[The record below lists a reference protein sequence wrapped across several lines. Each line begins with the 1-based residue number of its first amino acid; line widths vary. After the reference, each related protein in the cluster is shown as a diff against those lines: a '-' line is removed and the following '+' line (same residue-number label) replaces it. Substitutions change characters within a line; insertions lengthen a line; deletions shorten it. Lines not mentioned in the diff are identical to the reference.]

1 MNTAFLLVVIISVS
15 LIIALAQ
22 EPSRPEQGVDPIQ
35 PIHPRFAYANLPD
48 TMDVGTVLVRSVSG
62 RAVDEQGNVLLH
74 HELRFLF
81 PKS

>member
-35 PIHPRFAYANLPD
+35 PVDPGFAYPNLPD
-48 TMDVGTVLVRSVSG
+48 TMDVRNGA
-62 RAVDEQGNVLLH
+62 RAVTLWAC
-74 HELRFLF
+74 RR
-81 PKS
+81 